1 MNGTSCGY
9 VSYRIN
15 MGSQFLLAGLLGL
28 SGMYGNL
35 RAATSVSTCREGF
48 EVNAA
53 GVRELAL
60 SVKPSEVRILG
71 TPDKK
76 VRVRCE
82 VPAGRD
88 PGQTRIEWSGGV
100 SSARLT
106 IHGGGHNNYEFLIE
120 VPESTDLTVRVK
132 AGDVTVR
139 GVAGNK
145 DIEMMAGDL
154 RIQLGRP
161 DDYSTIDTSVRVGD
175 LKAPAFGKNKGGFF
189 RSFTRHYSRGKYK
202 LHASLFAG
210 SLRLE

>member
-1 MNGTSCGY
+1 MRT
-9 VSYRIN
+9 RI
-15 MGSQFLLAGLLGL
+15 LLVGLLGFARTL
-28 SGMYGNL
+28 VGAGS
-35 RAATSVSTCREGF
+35 ASTCREGF

-88 PGQTRIEWSGGV
+88 PGQTKIEWSGGV

-145 DIEMMAGDL
+145 DIEMIAGDL

>member
-1 MNGTSCGY
+1 MELHGRAFRTP
-9 VSYRIN
+9 ID
-15 MGSQFLLAGLLGL
+15 MGSRFLLASLLGL
-28 SGMYGNL
+28 GGAYSHLSAG
-35 RAATSVSTCREGF
+35 TSASTCRDGF

-82 VPAGRD
+82 IPEGHD
-88 PGQTRIEWSGGV
+88 PGKTRIEWSGGV

-106 IHGGGHNNYEFLIE
+106 IRGGGHSNYEFWIE
-120 VPESTDLTVRVK
+120 VPDTTDLMVRVK

-139 GVAGNK
+139 GVRGNK

-154 RIQLGRP
+154 KIQLGRP

-175 LKAPAFGKNKGGFF
+175 LKAPAFGKHKGGFF

-202 LHASLFAG
+202 LHASLFVG